1 MPKQRKGFRVSA
13 LHSGRKDVRALER
26 VIFHVDVNSA
36 FLSWE
41 ACYRLKH
48 LGGSLDL
55 RLIPSAICGDIHMR
69 HGIVLAKSI
78 PAKAY
83 GIQTGMTVVEARQRC
98 PDLYMAPPNYTLYQK
113 CSRALLALLHEYTP
127 RIEVFSIDEA
137 FMDMTET
144 VHLYG
149 TPEEAARE
157 IKDRIREELGFTVN
171 IGVSSNKLL
180 AKVAGELKKPDLVHT
195 LFQKEISEKMWP
207 LPVSELFFCGR
218 ASTKKLRLLGIRTI
232 GDLAA
237 TDVKL
242 LRQHLNKH
250 GETLWAY
257 ANGIDES
264 EVTAEPPPQKGYGNS
279 TTISFDVDD
288 VLTARK
294 VLLAL
299 TETVGSR
306 LRSAEVKAEVISVGI
321 KSYDLKYASHQ
332 MILRSPTNITAE
344 LYQYACQLFEEL
356 WDYRTPIR
364 HLGVH
369 TSRLQ
374 SVRQMRQ
381 LDLFDPVDYEKLERM
396 DRAVDEIRRKFGID
410 AVERAVFLDSAGG
423 KKMLDHLEGGISREK
438 RTVDYTKL
446 KIE

>member
-1 MPKQRKGFRVSA
+1 MSA
-13 LHSGRKDVRALER
+13 LCFDRKEERVLER
-26 VIFHVDVNSA
+26 IIFHVDVNSA

-48 LGGSLDL
+48 LGGFLDL
-55 RLIPSAICGDIHMR
+55 RSIPSAICGDIQMR

-98 PDLYMAPPNYTLYQK
+98 PELYMAPPNYTLYQK
-113 CSRALLALLHEYTP
+113 CSRAFLELLHEYTP
-127 RIEVFSIDEA
+127 RIEIFSIDEA

-149 TPEEAARE
+149 TPEKAACE

-195 LFQKEISEKMWP
+195 LFQEEISEKMWP

-218 ASTKKLRLLGIRTI
+218 ASTKKLRLLGIHTI
-232 GDLAA
+232 GELAA

-250 GETLWAY
+250 GKILWEY
-257 ANGIDES
+257 ANGIDET
-264 EVTAEPPPQKGYGNS
+264 EVISEPPPQKGYGNS
-279 TTISFDVDD
+279 TTLSFDVDD

-299 TETVGSR
+299 IETVGSR
-306 LRSAEVKAEVISVGI
+306 LRSAGVKAEVVSVGI

-356 WDYRTPIR
+356 WDYQTPIR
-364 HLGVH
+364 HLAVY

-374 SVRQMRQ
+374 SIRQMRQ

-396 DRAVDEIRRKFGID
+396 DRAVDEIRRKFGND
-410 AVERAVFLDSAGG
+410 AVKRAVFLDSAGG
-423 KKMLDHLEGGISREK
+423 KKRLDHMEGGISREK

>member
-1 MPKQRKGFRVSA
+1 M
-13 LHSGRKDVRALER
+13 ER
-26 VIFHVDVNSA
+26 TIFHVDVNSA

-55 RLIPSAICGDIHMR
+55 RQIPSAICGDIHMR
-69 HGIVLAKSI
+69 RGIVLAKSI
-78 PAKAY
+78 PAKKY

-98 PDLYMAPPNYTLYQK
+98 PELYMAPPNYNLYQK
-113 CSRALLALLHEYTP
+113 CSNALLNLLHEYTP
-127 RIEVFSIDEA
+127 QIEVFSIDEA
-137 FMDMTET
+137 FVDMTET
-144 VHLYG
+144 IGLYG
-149 TPEEAARE
+149 TPKMTACR

-171 IGVSSNKLL
+171 IGVGPNKLL

-195 LFQKEISEKMWP
+195 LFREEIPEKMWP
-207 LPVSELFFCGR
+207 LPVQELFFCGR
-218 ASTKKLRLLGIRTI
+218 ASTRKMHLLGIRTI

-237 TDVKL
+237 ADPAL
-242 LRQHLNKH
+242 LRQHLHKH

-257 ANGIDES
+257 ANGMDVS
-264 EVTAEPPPQKGYGNS
+264 EVVAEAPPQKGYGNS

-288 VLTARK
+288 VFIATK

-306 LRSAEVKAEVISVGI
+306 LRSAGVKAEVLSVGI

-332 MILRSPTNITAE
+332 MILRNPTNITVE

-356 WDYRTPIR
+356 WDYKTPIR

-374 SVRQMRQ
+374 NAQLMRQ
-381 LDLFDPVDYEKLERM
+381 LDLFDQKDYEKLERM
-396 DRAVDEIRRKFGID
+396 DRAVDDIRKKFGID
-410 AVERAVFLDSAGG
+410 AVKRAVFLDSSGG
-423 KKMLDHLEGGISREK
+423 KKPVDHLEGGISREK
-438 RTVDYTKL
+438 RTVDYSQL
-446 KIE
+446 RIE